1 LTLRTTGT
9 TFPGMSEYR
18 VEKVRRRVALVL
30 RNGERIEG
38 EVFLRPVSRHRSR
51 PESPA
56 DLLNDDDP
64 FFALDRDGEAFLLAK
79 DGVASAE
86 TNEDEDDLQDLETSA
101 LGASLGV
108 PVEVTMR
115 DGTVCTG
122 SIFLESRSDRPRL
135 LDFLNRYQRRFLPV
149 VGATQVTLINTQ
161 TIAHVREVA

>member
-1 LTLRTTGT
+1 
-9 TFPGMSEYR
+9 MSEYR
-18 VEKVRRRVALVL
+18 VEKVRRRLALVM
-30 RNGERIEG
+30 RSGERIEG
-38 EVFLRPVSRHRSR
+38 EVFLRSVSRHRSR
-51 PESPA
+51 PEDPT

-64 FFALDRDGEAFLLAK
+64 FFALDRDGEAILVSK

-86 TNEDEDDLQDLETSA
+86 TSYDEEDLENLETSA

-108 PVEVTMR
+108 PVEVTLR
-115 DGTVCTG
+115 DGTLCVG

-135 LDFLNRYQRRFLPV
+135 LDFLNRYERRFLPV